1 MENKVTLI
9 RKQPTPFEVNYPLT
23 LPNGQLT
30 HFDWTGTKGKIISK
44 RDVPV
49 EVFQWLKDSTTTFKD
64 GCLIVD
70 ETKEETELD
79 EDTKYLVETVQEE
92 QATIKESI
100 KTRDEVETMLTK
112 GNQNVL
118 KKALN
123 DLTKDLEDEEQIK
136 EVKNYIYRTAIDIG
150 VDSNAKRKVICDWY
164 GTDVENCGFIFDEE
178 K

>member
-1 MENKVTLI
+1 MENKITLV
-9 RKQPTPFEVNYPLT
+9 RKQPTPFEVNYPLS

-30 HFDWTGTKGKIISK
+30 HFDWTGTKGNIVSK

-70 ETKEETELD
+70 DNIEQELD
-79 EDTKYLVETVQEE
+79 GDSQYLINSVKDE
-92 QATIKESI
+92 QSEIKKAI
-100 KTRDEVETMLTK
+100 KTRVEIEEMLST

-123 DLTKDLEDEEQIK
+123 DLTKDVEDEEQIK
-136 EVKNYIYRTAIDIG
+136 EIKNYIYRTAIDIG

>member
-1 MENKVTLI
+1 MENKITLV
-9 RKQPTPFEVNYPLT
+9 RKQPTPFEVNYPLS

-30 HFDWTGTKGKIISK
+30 HFDWIGTKGNIVSK
-44 RDVPV
+44 RNVPV

-70 ETKEETELD
+70 DNIEKELD
-79 EDTKYLVETVQEE
+79 GDSQYLIDSVKDE
-92 QATIKESI
+92 QSKIKKAI
-100 KTRDEVETMLTK
+100 KTRVEIEEMLST

-123 DLTKDLEDEEQIK
+123 DLTKDVEDEEQIK
-136 EVKNYIYRTAIDIG
+136 EIKNYIYRTAIDIG

>member
-1 MENKVTLI
+1 MENKITLV
-9 RKQPTPFEVNYPLT
+9 RKQPTPFEVNYPLS

-30 HFDWTGTKGKIISK
+30 HFDWTGTKGNIVSK

-70 ETKEETELD
+70 DNIEQELD
-79 EDTKYLVETVQEE
+79 GDSQYLIDSVKDE
-92 QATIKESI
+92 QSEIKKAI
-100 KTRDEVETMLTK
+100 KTKTEIEQMLTT

-123 DLTKDLEDEEQIK
+123 DLTKDVEDEEQIK
-136 EVKNYIYRTAIDIG
+136 EIKNYIYRTAIDIG

>member
-1 MENKVTLI
+1 MENKITLV
-9 RKQPTPFEVNYPLT
+9 RKQPTPFEVNYPLS

-30 HFDWTGTKGKIISK
+30 HFDWTGTKGNIVSK

-70 ETKEETELD
+70 DNIEKELD
-79 EDTKYLVETVQEE
+79 GDSQYLIDSVKDE
-92 QATIKESI
+92 QSKIKKAI
-100 KTRDEVETMLTK
+100 KTKAEIEQMLTT

-118 KKALN
+118 KKTLN
-123 DLTKDLEDEEQIK
+123 DLTKDVEDEEQIK
-136 EVKNYIYRTAIDIG
+136 EIKNYIYRTSIDIG